1 MGHPLRKLKS
11 LYEILVLNLR
21 RILLCYVVKFFFK
34 MHCNMVKKISP
45 GDFCLKSYV
54 LVFLFIFSINYVY
67 ECNMICLYYIFSFLW
82 TLNDYLSKQRSN
94 CGNSHLTSAVLSHY
108 SLKDLYAQPYCR
120 VVFQAQVSL
129 SSYVSYVSGARSEIY
144 IETTAL
150 FLYASIF
157 KLRLVKTF

>member
-1 MGHPLRKLKS
+1 
-11 LYEILVLNLR
+11 
-21 RILLCYVVKFFFK
+21 
-34 MHCNMVKKISP
+34 MVKKISP

-120 VVFQAQVSL
+120 VVSQHVFQAQVSL
-129 SSYVSYVSGARSEIY
+129 SSYVPFIRFSVSTRSYVSGARSEIY